1 MLMFIFSVDIN
12 ILLVPCNSH
21 HSIYNDP
28 SAKTQGTEGAP
39 PSAAS
44 CWTEDWNQVPWKYL
58 HTGIIFTPGNIYTG
72 NNIYPDTGIIFTP
85 GKIFTWP
92 RARPRRLQGWPPGVS
107 PEQEVT

>member
-28 SAKTQGTEGAP
+28 SARTQGTEGAP

-58 HTGIIFTPGNIYTG
+58 HTGIIFTPGNIHLAPCEAQEATRLATWCLTRAG
-72 NNIYPDTGIIFTP
+72 GDLRCRLR
-85 GKIFTWP
+85 GK
-92 RARPRRLQGWPPGVS
+92 
-107 PEQEVT
+107 